1 MKARSATLWGSMAG
15 GFLASA
21 CCIGP
26 VILALMGV
34 SGAALAQRLEP
45 LRPYLLVA
53 TYVLLVGGFY
63 MTYRPAK
70 GECAPGEA
78 CELPGINKAGK
89 SMLWVAA
96 VVVVLSTT
104 FPWYAEYLPF

>member
-26 VILALMGV
+26 VVFALMGV
-34 SGAALAQRLEP
+34 PGAALAQRLEP

-53 TYVLLVGGFY
+53 TYGLLAGGFY
-63 MTYRPAK
+63 LTYRPGK
-70 GECAPGEA
+70 GECLPGEA
-78 CELPGINKAGK
+78 CELPRINKAGK
-89 SMLWVAA
+89 SVLWIAA